1 MSEVKKEP
9 LNTGHR
15 MYLEV
20 QLEALEEDLDDI
32 IGDYSAG
39 LLDSQTARDRIMEIT
54 GQIAD
59 IKIELQQ

>member
-1 MSEVKKEP
+1 MSEQ

-20 QLEALEEDLDDI
+20 QLEALEEDLDDT

-39 LLDSQTARDRIMEIT
+39 LIDSQTARDKIMELT
-54 GQIAD
+54 GKIAD
-59 IKIELQQ
+59 IKIELKQ